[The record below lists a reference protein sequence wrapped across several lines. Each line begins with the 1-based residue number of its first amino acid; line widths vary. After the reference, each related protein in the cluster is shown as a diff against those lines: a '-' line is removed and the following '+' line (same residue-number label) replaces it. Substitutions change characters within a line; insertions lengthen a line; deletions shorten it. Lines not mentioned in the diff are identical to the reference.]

1 MYVFLVGE
9 VASLV
14 VAKRAHTYIFRR
26 YRVPVG
32 WPAPAIYGREARI
45 LISPPWNFFFN
56 WRNGIQTNQLI
67 AKNPIFFGISIVTLA
82 PVPRFSGPCPLP
94 KTNNRLRM
102 IVCLALAE

>member
-45 LISPPWNFFFN
+45 LISPPWNFFF
-56 WRNGIQTNQLI
+56 LI
-67 AKNPIFFGISIVTLA
+67 GETVYKPIS
-82 PVPRFSGPCPLP
+82 S
-94 KTNNRLRM
+94 
-102 IVCLALAE
+102 